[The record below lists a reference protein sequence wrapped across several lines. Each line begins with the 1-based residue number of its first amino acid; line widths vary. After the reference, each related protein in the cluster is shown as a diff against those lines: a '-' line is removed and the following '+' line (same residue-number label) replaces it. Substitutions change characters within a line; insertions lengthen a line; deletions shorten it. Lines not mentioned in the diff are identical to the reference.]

1 VRPVRALT
9 PFTRLLPGVLVR
21 HPGARLRALVVTL
34 GAMLLLGP
42 LQQGAAANGA
52 DPMGDLGVA
61 LCFKD
66 PLGMNET
73 VPQVLPLGS
82 FILQGATLTIAAA
95 CVADLDLNGS
105 DVRITSIAVG
115 AGSTLTIRDSI
126 GTGKI
131 VADASSTAT
140 PGIALPA
147 GATLIVI
154 GGSVD
159 ARGGPAS
166 AGIGGGDKQAGGT
179 VTVSGGTVT
188 ANGGVKGAGIGG
200 GDDGDGGSV
209 TVSGGTVTATG
220 GARGAGIGG
229 GDDGD
234 GGSVTVS
241 GGMVTA
247 TGGERGAGI
256 GGGGDGAGRTVTISG
271 GTVTA
276 TGGDRGAGIGGGDS
290 RIGGSVTVSGG
301 TVSAT
306 GGGRGAGIGG
316 GDGGD
321 GGSVMVTRGTVTA
334 TGGPD
339 GAGIGGGYLGSGGT
353 VRIDGG
359 TVTVTGG
366 AGASAIGAGA
376 LGAVGTLTLGEFAV
390 RVDNGL
396 TTTITFV
403 IPQAAVSAIA
413 ISCLPATLSFGQEVV
428 CTITGGDS
436 GIDVLWRASFNPVIA
451 SAGVTLDADGVATF
465 RFVVPAAA
473 LGQVVTV
480 ELVDWLAPISLGV
493 VGGPVPTS
501 IPSGGGPVSA
511 WSFVLLALT
520 SWSVLQFSAGRRP
533 GSTVDV

>member
-1 VRPVRALT
+1 
-9 PFTRLLPGVLVR
+9 
-21 HPGARLRALVVTL
+21 
-34 GAMLLLGP
+34 MLLLGQ
-42 LQQGAAANGA
+42 LQQGAAATGP

-66 PLGMNET
+66 PNGLNET
-73 VPQVLPLGS
+73 VPQVLPRGS
-82 FILQGATLTIAAA
+82 LILQGATLTIAAA

-105 DVRITSIAVG
+105 DVQITSIAVG

-126 GTGKI
+126 GTGQI

-188 ANGGVKGAGIGG
+188 AKGGVKGAGIGG

-220 GARGAGIGG
+220 G
-229 GDDGD
+229 
-234 GGSVTVS
+234 
-241 GGMVTA
+241 
-247 TGGERGAGI
+247 ERGAGI
-256 GGGGDGAGRTVTISG
+256 GGGGDGAGRTVTVSG

-276 TGGDRGAGIGGGDS
+276 TGGDKGAGIGGGDR
-290 RIGGSVTVSGG
+290 RIGGTVTVSGG

-334 TGGPD
+334 TGGAD
-339 GAGIGGGYLGSGGT
+339 GAGIGGGFLGSGGT

-366 AGASAIGAGA
+366 AGARAIGAGA

-390 RVDNGL
+390 RVDEGL

-436 GIDVLWRASFNPVIA
+436 GVDVLWRASFNPVIA
-451 SAGVTLDADGVATF
+451 SAGVTLDVDGIGTF
-465 RFVVPAAA
+465 AFTVPAAA

-480 ELVDWLAPISLGV
+480 ELVDWLAPVSLGV
-493 VGGPVPTS
+493 AGGPVPTS
-501 IPSGGGPVSA
+501 VPSGGGPMPV
-511 WSFVLLALT
+511 WSFVMLALA
-520 SWSVLQFSAGRRP
+520 AGLVVVRRSRAASP
-533 GSTVDV
+533 ALHRG